1 MQTMNDF
8 AELPEVNRPLSLE
21 PLPPVL
27 HRGLIAVAFFGILS
41 LVASS
46 GLFFYLSYKLCR
58 WYYKGH
64 LANGPNQYLLL
75 IYNLLLADIQQAMA
89 FSLTAVYVAQ
99 DKVEVGTTTCW
110 ANGMRPQP
118 IQLLN

>member
-1 MQTMNDF
+1 MSDDVL
-8 AELPEVNRPLSLE
+8 ALPEVNRPTTLE

-27 HRGLIAVAFFGILS
+27 QRGLAAVAFFGILS
-41 LVASS
+41 LIAST
-46 GLFFYLSYKLCR
+46 GLFFFLSYKLCR

-64 LANGPNQYLLL
+64 LANGANQFLLL

-89 FSLTAVYVAQ
+89 FSLTAVFVAR

-110 ANGMRPQP
+110 ANGKTCTAP
-118 IQLLN
+118 IEYS

>member
-1 MQTMNDF
+1 MSDESL
-8 AELPEVNRPLSLE
+8 ALPEVNRPTTLD

-27 HRGLIAVAFFGILS
+27 QRGLTAVAVFGILS
-41 LVASS
+41 LTAST
-46 GLFFYLSYKLCR
+46 GLFCFLSYKLCR

-64 LANGPNQYLLL
+64 LANGANQFLLL

-99 DKVEVGTTTCW
+99 NKVEVGTTTCW
-110 ANGMRPQP
+110 ATGKPRPVTTEP
-118 IQLLN
+118 R

>member
-1 MQTMNDF
+1 MSDLS
-8 AELPEVNRPLSLE
+8 ELPEVNKPLSLD

-64 LANGPNQYLLL
+64 LANGANQFLLL

-110 ANGMRPQP
+110 ANGQSTVYPCP
-118 IQLLN
+118 NSY

>member
-1 MQTMNDF
+1 MSDEF
-8 AELPEVNRPLSLE
+8 LALPEVNRPTTLD

-27 HRGLIAVAFFGILS
+27 QRGLTAVAFFGILS
-41 LVASS
+41 LAAST
-46 GLFFYLSYKLCR
+46 GLFCFLSYKLCR

-64 LANGPNQYLLL
+64 LANGANQFLLL

-99 DKVEVGTTTCW
+99 NKVEVGTTTCW
-110 ANGMRPQP
+110 ATGKPRTVTTKTG
-118 IQLLN
+118 